1 MKIVILGVVI
11 MFVGILLAP
20 AVIADTCIDA
30 QGNSYFCD
38 EVVVEADNPGP
49 ITGFRDI
56 VNLFT
61 KAARWLYTIFFIV
74 ATMYILF
81 AAYTYLT
88 AGGDSTKV
96 EKATKMIKNAVI
108 AIVIALLASGVALI
122 INNFLT
128 S

>member
-1 MKIVILGVVI
+1 MR
-11 MFVGILLAP
+11 ILLFILLF
-20 AVIADTCIDA
+20 VIAMPAMA
-30 QGNSYFCD
+30 Q
-38 EVVVEADNPGP
+38 EAVSSFD
-49 ITGFRDI
+49 DI
-56 VNLFT
+56 VGLFV

-88 AGGDSTKV
+88 AGGDATKV

-108 AIVIALLASGVALI
+108 AIVVALLASGVALV

>member
-1 MKIVILGVVI
+1 MIAMPAMAAEGVNE
-11 MFVGILLAP
+11 FG
-20 AVIADTCIDA
+20 
-30 QGNSYFCD
+30 
-38 EVVVEADNPGP
+38 
-49 ITGFRDI
+49 DI
-56 VNLFT
+56 VGLFI

-88 AGGDSTKV
+88 AGGDPTKV

>member
-1 MKIVILGVVI
+1 MRIFI
-11 MFVGILLAP
+11 FILLFVIAAP
-20 AVIADTCIDA
+20 AMA
-30 QGNSYFCD
+30 QDS
-38 EVVVEADNPGP
+38 P
-49 ITGFRDI
+49 ITGFGDI

-74 ATMYILF
+74 AVMYILF

-88 AGGDSTKV
+88 AGGDATKV

-108 AIVIALLASGVALI
+108 AIVVALLASGVALI

>member
-1 MKIVILGVVI
+1 MRII
-11 MFVGILLAP
+11 FTFILLM
-20 AVIADTCIDA
+20 VIAMPAMA
-30 QGNSYFCD
+30 QEGVSSFD
-38 EVVVEADNPGP
+38 
-49 ITGFRDI
+49 DI
-56 VNLFT
+56 VGLFV

-74 ATMYILF
+74 ATMYVLF

-88 AGGDSTKV
+88 AGGDTAKV

-122 INNFLT
+122 INNFLN